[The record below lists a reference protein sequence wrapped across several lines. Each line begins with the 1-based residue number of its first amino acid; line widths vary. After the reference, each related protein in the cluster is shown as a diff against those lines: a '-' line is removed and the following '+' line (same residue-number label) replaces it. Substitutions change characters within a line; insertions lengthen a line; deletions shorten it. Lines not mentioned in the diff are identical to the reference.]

1 MSQSKIQT
9 WVIGNW
15 KMNPTW
21 AKAQTLLNELTQI
34 SSQQTDVFSRCNLA
48 VAPTILHLLVVKQ
61 QLVNTPIQVF
71 AQDVSKMVNTGAFTG
86 EVSAELLVEQQ
97 IGATLIGHSERREY
111 FAEDVVILQTKVKN
125 ALSQNLKVIYCVG
138 ESLAQRQEGLAEQ
151 VVLQQI
157 CDLAQAV
164 NNPEDWQNIIIAY
177 EPIWAIG
184 TGQTASAQDAQA
196 MHLAIRQGLMQITPF
211 AQQLPILYGGSVKAE
226 NAQEFAQCPDINGA
240 LVGGASLDA
249 KSFFAIA
256 QAFAC

>member
-21 AKAQTLLNELTQI
+21 ASAQILLNELTQF
-34 SSQQTDVFSRCNLA
+34 SSQQSDVFSRCNLA
-48 VAPTILHLLVVKQ
+48 VTPTMLHLLTVKQ
-61 QLVNTPIQVF
+61 YLMDTPIQVF
-71 AQDVSKMVNTGAFTG
+71 AQDVSKMVDTGAFTG
-86 EVSAELLVEQQ
+86 EVSAELLAEQQ
-97 IGATLIGHSERREY
+97 ISAVLVGHSERREY
-111 FAEDVVILQTKVKN
+111 FAEDVSVLQKKVKN

-138 ESLAQRQEGLAEQ
+138 ESLTQRQEGLAEQ

-164 NNPEDWQNIIIAY
+164 HHPEDWQNIIIAY

-184 TGQTASAQDAQA
+184 TGQTASAKDAQA
-196 MHLAIRQGLMQITPF
+196 MHLAIRQGLMQITSF
-211 AQQLPILYGGSVKAE
+211 AQLLPILYGGSVKAE

>member
-21 AKAQTLLNELTQI
+21 ANAQTLLNELTQF
-34 SSQQTDVFSRCNLA
+34 SSQQVEVFGRCNLA
-48 VAPTILHLLVVKQ
+48 VAPTTLHLLTVKQ
-61 QLVNTPIQVF
+61 QLIDTPIQVF
-71 AQDVSKMVNTGAFTG
+71 AQDVSRMVNTGAFTG
-86 EVSAELLVEQQ
+86 EVSAELLAEQQ
-97 IGATLIGHSERREY
+97 IGAALIGHSERREY
-111 FAEDVVILQTKVKN
+111 FAEDVSILQTKVKN
-125 ALSQNLKVIYCVG
+125 VLSQKLKVIYCVG
-138 ESLAQRQEGLAEQ
+138 ESLTQRQEGLAEQ

-164 NNPEDWQNIIIAY
+164 NNADDWQNIIIAY